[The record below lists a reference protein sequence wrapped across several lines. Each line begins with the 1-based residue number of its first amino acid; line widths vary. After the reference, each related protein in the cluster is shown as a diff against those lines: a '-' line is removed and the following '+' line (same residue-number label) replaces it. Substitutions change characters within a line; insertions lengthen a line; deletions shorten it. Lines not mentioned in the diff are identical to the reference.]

1 MTAPAIPRREPER
14 LAALARYEIL
24 DTTPEDAFDEL
35 ARLASVICGTPIAL
49 VSLVDASRQW
59 FKARVGLDATETPR
73 SISFCG
79 HAIHENDLFIVP
91 DALDDPR
98 FAMNPLV
105 TGEPNIRFY
114 AGAQLTTPDGEN
126 LGTLCVIDCRPRRL
140 DVEQRTALR
149 TLARQVIVQ
158 LELRRII
165 CEQQHV
171 EQTLSAERDAL
182 ERLKNNF
189 VSMVSHELRTPIT
202 SIRGSLGLLASGV
215 LGELPADAKQMV
227 TVAERNSVRLMTVVN
242 DILDFERPL
251 PDDGRARELA

>member
-73 SISFCG
+73 DISFCG
-79 HAIHENDLFIVP
+79 HAIHESDLFIVP
-91 DALDDPR
+91 DALGDAR
-98 FAMNPLV
+98 FATNPLV

-114 AGAQLTTPDGEN
+114 AGAQLTTPGGEN
-126 LGTLCVIDCRPRRL
+126 LGTLCVIDRRPRRL
-140 DVEQRTALR
+140 NEEQRAALR

-165 CEQQHV
+165 SEQQHV
-171 EQTLSAERDAL
+171 ERTLRGERDTL

-189 VSMVSHELRTPIT
+189 MSTVSHELRTPIT

-215 LGELPADAKQMV
+215 LGELPDEAQQLV
-227 TVAERNSVRLMTVVN
+227 TVAERNSVRLITIVN
-242 DILDFERPL
+242 DILDFESQL
-251 PDDGRARELA
+251 ADAERAGERV

>member
-49 VSLVDASRQW
+49 VSLVDVSRQW

-73 SISFCG
+73 DISFCG
-79 HAIHENDLFIVP
+79 HAIHESDLFIVS
-91 DALDDPR
+91 DALDDAR
-98 FAMNPLV
+98 FATNPLV

-126 LGTLCVIDCRPRRL
+126 LGTLCVIDRRPRRL
-140 DVEQRTALR
+140 NEEQRAALR

-165 CEQQHV
+165 SEQQHV
-171 EQTLSAERDAL
+171 ERTLRGERDAL

-189 VSMVSHELRTPIT
+189 MSTVSHELRTPIT

-215 LGELPADAKQMV
+215 LGELPDEAQQLV
-227 TVAERNSVRLMTVVN
+227 TVAERNSVRLITVVN
-242 DILDFERPL
+242 DILDFESQL
-251 PDDGRARELA
+251 ADDDWAGERA